1 MTDIFHPHEEL
12 IQLPIQTSDL
22 DALRMAAGTLG
33 VSVAEVVRS
42 AVRAEVDTYKTDL
55 EKRAT
60 VVTYISKLQHLIG
73 EVSIPVNTGILPVPD
88 ERLSR

>member
-1 MTDIFHPHEEL
+1 MIDLFYPNEEL

-73 EVSIPVNTGILPVPD
+73 EVSIPVNTGILPVPY